1 MLSNKLMKLI
11 FVISNYVK
19 FYYSTKSA
27 HTLQKCARIL
37 CYV

>member
-19 FYYSTKSA
+19 FYYSIKAA
-27 HTLQKCARIL
+27 HTL
-37 CYV
+37 